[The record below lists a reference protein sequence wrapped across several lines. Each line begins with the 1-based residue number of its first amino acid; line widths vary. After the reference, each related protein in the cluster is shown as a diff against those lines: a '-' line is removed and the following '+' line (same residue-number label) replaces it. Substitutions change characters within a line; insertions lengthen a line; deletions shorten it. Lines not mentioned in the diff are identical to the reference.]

1 MCFMMDPALGRK
13 TCYVQFP
20 RRFDGID
27 LHDRYANRNIVFF
40 DINMK
45 GLDGIQGPVYVGT
58 GCCFNR
64 QALYGYDP
72 ILTEADLEPNIVI
85 KSCCGRRK
93 KKNKSYM
100 DSQSRIMKRTE
111 SSAPIFNMEDIEEGI
126 EGYEDERSVL
136 MSQRKLEKRFGQSPI
151 FIAST
156 FMTQGGIPPSTNPA
170 SLLKEAIHVIGCGYE
185 DKTEWGKEVLRW
197 ALGSVEILLSRHCPI
212 WYGYNG
218 RLKLLERLAYINTIV
233 YPITSIP
240 LIAYC
245 VLPAICLLTNKF
257 IIP

>member
-1 MCFMMDPALGRK
+1 MAHMLFVL
-13 TCYVQFP
+13 Q
-20 RRFDGID
+20 
-27 LHDRYANRNIVFF
+27 
-40 DINMK
+40 INMK

-126 EGYEDERSVL
+126 EGVFL
-136 MSQRKLEKRFGQSPI
+136 LLCI
-151 FIAST
+151 FYLT
-156 FMTQGGIPPSTNPA
+156 FILRDLRT
-170 SLLKEAIHVIGCGYE
+170 SLL
-185 DKTEWGKEVLRW
+185 
-197 ALGSVEILLSRHCPI
+197 LLHFQ
-212 WYGYNG
+212 
-218 RLKLLERLAYINTIV
+218 T
-233 YPITSIP
+233 
-240 LIAYC
+240 
-245 VLPAICLLTNKF
+245 
-257 IIP
+257 